1 MIFQNKRPLEDR
13 FVIRA
18 INLTLRVLL
27 FGVGRLHEQN
37 IFFYKKQRAM
47 ICSLF

>member
-1 MIFQNKRPLEDR
+1 MIMISQNKRPLEDH

-18 INLTLRVLL
+18 INLMLRVLL

-37 IFFYKKQRAM
+37 IFFTKSNEQ
-47 ICSLF
+47 